1 MSTWESCYSD
11 WERVLSNTLSVV
23 QPTTHTMQSPL
34 KALFTLGPF
43 HAPKLHS
50 PYTLNPNP
58 RYLPRSFLNGGL
70 ALGALTLAVVSWLH
84 GASGLGQRSCKGV

>member
-50 PYTLNPNP
+50 PYTLNPKP
-58 RYLPRSFLNGGL
+58 KVFASEFPERWPCPGSTDFGGCIL
-70 ALGALTLAVVSWLH
+70 ASRGFRVGAEVV
-84 GASGLGQRSCKGV
+84 